1 MRLLPCVIMLLVSI
15 PAAKASAVARESV
28 AAQASRVQTLL
39 TSIQREPGVKLELA
53 QTLRQ
58 TIVTSQKQLAREQLT
73 VVLKPGRLPVP
84 DPSLLLVQGHR
95 FVLPKLAG
103 QRRCE
108 AIQKDWQDLDRVY
121 QEVSEL
127 ALELEE
133 VYSTPQFCAPCADTV
148 LTTLKEAT
156 AELESIS
163 TRLNEDGDRQIVAV
177 WDPEDFTRNGPGPYA
192 NLNWDKLI
200 YYNIDGDSRVGD
212 AAHPLP
218 PLQGLSLRSPLL
230 QNGIQFQTEATA
242 ERACSPGFELRLD
255 AIARATLPLDEIEV
269 PRNQIR
275 IRMRPVQVTLR
286 LLAL

>member
-1 MRLLPCVIMLLVSI
+1 MRFLPGMMLLLVSV
-15 PAAKASAVARESV
+15 PGPVAKAVARESV
-28 AAQASRVQTLL
+28 TAQAARVQSLL
-39 TSIQREPGVKLELA
+39 SSIQKEPGIKRELA
-53 QTLRQ
+53 QNLRQ
-58 TIVTSQKQLAREQLT
+58 TIVTNQKQLAREQLT
-73 VVLKPGRLPVP
+73 AVLKPGRIPLP
-84 DPSLLLVQGHR
+84 DPSLWVVQGHR

-108 AIQKDWQDLDRVY
+108 AIQKDWRDLDRVY

-148 LTTLKEAT
+148 LTTLRQAT
-156 AELESIS
+156 EELEGIS
-163 TRLNEDGDRQIVAV
+163 TRLNEDGDRQVLAV
-177 WDPEDFTRNGPGPYA
+177 WEPESFVREGQSPFAT
-192 NLNWDKLI
+192 LSWDKLV

-218 PLQGLSLRSPLL
+218 PLPGFSLRSPLL

-255 AIARATLPLDEIEV
+255 GLARATLPLDEIEL
-269 PRNQIR
+269 PRDQIR
-275 IRMRPVQVTLR
+275 IRMRPVTVNMR
-286 LLAL
+286 LIAL

>member
-1 MRLLPCVIMLLVSI
+1 MRLLPGVIMLLVLI
-15 PAAKASAVARESV
+15 PGPKAGAVARESV
-28 AAQASRVQTLL
+28 AAQASKVQTLL
-39 TSIQREPGVKLELA
+39 TSIQKEPGVRLELA
-53 QTLRQ
+53 QNLRQ
-58 TIVTSQKQLAREQLT
+58 TIGTSQKQLAREQLT
-73 VVLKPGRLPVP
+73 VVLKPGRLPLP
-84 DPSLLLVQGHR
+84 DPSLLLVEGHR

-108 AIQKDWQDLDRVY
+108 AIQKDWRDLDLVY

-163 TRLNEDGDRQIVAV
+163 TRLNEDGDRQIVV
-177 WDPEDFTRNGPGPYA
+177 IWDPEDFTRNGQSPYTS
-192 NLNWDKLI
+192 LNWDKLI

-218 PLQGLSLRSPLL
+218 PLPGFSLRSPLL

-242 ERACSPGFELRLD
+242 ERACSPAFEIRLD
-255 AIARATLPLDEIEV
+255 AIARATFPVDEIEL
-269 PRNQIR
+269 PRDQIR
-275 IRMRPVQVTLR
+275 IRMRPIQVNLR

>member
-1 MRLLPCVIMLLVSI
+1 MRLLPGVIILLALI
-15 PAAKASAVARESV
+15 PGPEAGAVVRESV
-28 AAQASRVQTLL
+28 AAQASKVQTLL
-39 TSIQREPGVKLELA
+39 TSIQKEPGVRLELA
-53 QTLRQ
+53 QNLRQ
-58 TIVTSQKQLAREQLT
+58 TIVTSQKQLAREQLA
-73 VVLKPGRLPVP
+73 VVVKPGRLPLP
-84 DPSLLLVQGHR
+84 DPSLLVVQGHR

-108 AIQKDWQDLDRVY
+108 AIQKDWRDLDLVY

-163 TRLNEDGDRQIVAV
+163 TRLNEDGDRQIMAV
-177 WDPEDFTRNGPGPYA
+177 WDPEDFTRNGQGPYA
-192 NLNWDKLI
+192 TLSWDKLI

-218 PLQGLSLRSPLL
+218 PLPGFSLRSPLL
-230 QNGIQFQTEATA
+230 QNGIQLQTEATA
-242 ERACSPGFELRLD
+242 ERACSPAFEIRLD
-255 AIARATLPLDEIEV
+255 GIARATLPVDEIEV
-269 PRNQIR
+269 PRDQIR
-275 IRMRPVQVTLR
+275 IRMRPIQVNLR